1 MAGLSIEQLKESL
14 HGKVPA
20 RTPIAPNMDGSWSQ
34 LAELILDAE
43 IKDEVAAGV
52 MEQRILQD
60 RQRKIEF
67 GQEVPDEIVLPKSD
81 SHMRALA
88 MRVAISIDM
97 LEAIREDIDS
107 DLWSQKKLER
117 VIRMEIIRNRAN
129 NWEEIEAIAL
139 EKLKLRIEH
148 TSIDESA
155 LLQIASQANRMNQV
169 ANLRSEPASGGNVMV
184 QINNVN
190 RDMPNGD
197 LPGPGSLGTITL
209 SLSKRVA
216 NQLALPKKEDVEGDR
231 FLDSIE
237 MLGAR
242 DVPSLLTTDADGNQ
256 IIEGESNVDESID

>member
-1 MAGLSIEQLKESL
+1 
-14 HGKVPA
+14 
-20 RTPIAPNMDGSWSQ
+20 MDGSWSR
-34 LAELILDAE
+34 LADLILDAE

-60 RQRKIEF
+60 RQRKIDF
-67 GQEVPDEIVLPKSD
+67 GQEVPEEVVLPKSD
-81 SHMRALA
+81 SHMRNLA

-97 LEAIREDIDS
+97 LEAIREDIDP

-117 VIRMEIIRNRAN
+117 VIQMELIRNRAN

-139 EKLKLRIEH
+139 EKLKLKIEH
-148 TSIDESA
+148 TSIDEST

-169 ANLRSEPASGGNVMV
+169 SNLRSEPASGGGNNLMV

-197 LPGPGSLGTITL
+197 LPGPGTLGTITL

-216 NQLALPKKEDVEGDR
+216 SQLSLPKKADIEGDR

-256 IIEGESNVDESID
+256 IIEEESDADRND